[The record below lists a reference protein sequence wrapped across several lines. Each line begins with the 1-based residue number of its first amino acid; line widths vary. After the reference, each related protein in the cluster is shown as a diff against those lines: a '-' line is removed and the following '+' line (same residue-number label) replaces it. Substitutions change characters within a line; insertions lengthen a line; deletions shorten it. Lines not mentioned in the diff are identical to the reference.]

1 MGAQQRDEKM
11 LAELNERS
19 VQAENKASREELE
32 PILADDITIIR
43 STGVIEDKQRML
55 ERVASYKSGRIRE
68 IEEANVSVY
77 GDSAVVTSRIALR
90 EPGGE
95 ISGRFWNT
103 KVFVK
108 REGGWRCVT
117 WQVTRIQ

>member
-103 KVFVK
+103 LVFVK